1 MNRIDKLF
9 QHKKNNILSVFYTA
23 GYPQLNDTIPVAEML
38 EQAGADMIEL
48 GFPFSDPIADGPVI
62 QQSNVKAISNGMNL
76 MVLLQQVRELRKR
89 VSLPVV
95 LMGYV
100 NPVMQYGIEKF
111 IKDAAESG
119 ADGIIVPDLPVEEYI
134 ERYRAVAMQ
143 ADLRVIFL
151 VAPTTSD
158 ERIRL
163 LDEISTGFLYAVSLS
178 GVTGVRQGFS
188 ESQRQFLQR
197 LQKLQLKNP
206 VLAGFGISDA
216 AGFTSVCQL
225 VNGGIVGSAFIE
237 ELEARSDDLHNTIS
251 LFIKRLVSKQDRLT

>member
-216 AGFTSVCQL
+216 ESFSNVCRY
-225 VNGGIVGSAFIE
+225 VNGAIVGSAFVE
-237 ELEARSDDLHNTIS
+237 WLGEGGGVKENIS
-251 LFIKRLVSKQDRLT
+251 GFICRFQQRTET